1 MASKKKK
8 EVEEEESEEEEE
20 LEEDEEEEED
30 TEVTNPNVLN
40 KYRATAEVVNRVIA
54 NVVAEIKPGKK
65 IIEICTLG
73 DTQLEEGVKKVY
85 TAQKDME
92 RGVAFPTCI
101 SVNEVLGHNSPILPD
116 ETEIKEGDVVKIDL
130 GAHIDGYIVMA
141 GTTVVAHAESKQV
154 TGKAA
159 DLIEATRVA
168 AECAHRLIKPGK
180 KNSDVTAAIQKVADQ
195 FKVTPVEGVLSH
207 QIKRYIVDANKAI
220 INKETL
226 EQKVEEFE
234 FEENEVYCV
243 DILMSTGEG
252 KAKESEARTTVFK
265 RAVDQTYLLKT
276 QAARTALNDINK
288 KFPTFPFT
296 LRALDARTGRLGI
309 SEMLKHDL
317 LHSYPVLIEK
327 QGVFVAQIKF
337 TVIILPSSTDR
348 ITVSPIPT
356 IQTEVKVE
364 DKAIS
369 EILAMG
375 TKRVSK
381 KKKKQAAKKK
391 AAKTGEKK
399 PEEKKPEEKK
409 EEAAKTGEKKTGEK
423 PEEKK
428 PEEKK

>member
-1 MASKKKK
+1 
-8 EVEEEESEEEEE
+8 
-20 LEEDEEEEED
+20 
-30 TEVTNPNVLN
+30 
-40 KYRATAEVVNRVIA
+40 
-54 NVVAEIKPGKK
+54 
-65 IIEICTLG
+65 
-73 DTQLEEGVKKVY
+73 
-85 TAQKDME
+85 
-92 RGVAFPTCI
+92 
-101 SVNEVLGHNSPILPD
+101 
-116 ETEIKEGDVVKIDL
+116 
-130 GAHIDGYIVMA
+130 
-141 GTTVVAHAESKQV
+141 
-154 TGKAA
+154 
-159 DLIEATRVA
+159 
-168 AECAHRLIKPGK
+168 
-180 KNSDVTAAIQKVADQ
+180 
-195 FKVTPVEGVLSH
+195 
-207 QIKRYIVDANKAI
+207 
-220 INKETL
+220 
-226 EQKVEEFE
+226 
-234 FEENEVYCV
+234 
-243 DILMSTGEG
+243 MSTGEG